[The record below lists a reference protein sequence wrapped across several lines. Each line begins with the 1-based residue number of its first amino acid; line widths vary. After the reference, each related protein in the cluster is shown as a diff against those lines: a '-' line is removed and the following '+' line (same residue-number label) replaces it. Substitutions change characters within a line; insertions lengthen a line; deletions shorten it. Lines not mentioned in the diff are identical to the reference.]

1 MDYDIVIIGGG
12 TSGASAAIFTAR
24 AGLRTLVVD
33 ADKGM
38 TRRALLNNHLG
49 FPKGITGPE
58 LVELGR
64 EHAIAS
70 GAEWREGTVTALAEG
85 TDAVSVTLDDDSVV
99 TAANVLLAIGVTAAL
114 ALETGIATVPGTE
127 PRIQTNVKVDA
138 EGRTSMPRVWAAGT
152 IAGSSVH
159 TIVTAGDG
167 ARVAINIISET
178 KGERHVD
185 HDMLPAPER
194 G

>member
-1 MDYDIVIIGGG
+1 MGYDIVIIGGG
-12 TSGASAAIFTAR
+12 TSGASAAIFAAR

-38 TRRALLNNHLG
+38 TRRAMVNNQLG

-64 EHAIAS
+64 EHAIAA
-70 GAEWREGTVTALAEG
+70 GAEWRAGTVTALAG
-85 TDAVSVTLDDDSVV
+85 GADAVLVTLDDGEVV
-99 TAANVLLAIGVTAAL
+99 EASDVLLAIGVTAAL
-114 ALETGIATVPGTE
+114 AQDAGIATVPGTE

-152 IAGSSVH
+152 IAGVSVH

-167 ARVAINIISET
+167 ARVAINIISAAR
-178 KGERHVD
+178 GERYVD
-185 HDMLPAPER
+185 HDMMPAR